1 VLLPLHAT
9 TASKRKNTPPRPSIH
24 KAVDTASDFIETALA
39 IFISAG
45 KPPQIRQ
52 AEGKKLGSSV
62 AAGRRIPA
70 VEEEEGR
77 HTARHYENKRN
88 ESKPTTTT

>member
-1 VLLPLHAT
+1 
-9 TASKRKNTPPRPSIH
+9 
-24 KAVDTASDFIETALA
+24 LA

-62 AAGRRIPA
+62 AAGRQTPA

-77 HTARHYENKRN
+77 HTARRYESKRN
-88 ESKPTTTT
+88 KSKSTSTT